1 MPIDARISMGLR
13 PQTYDAFAAY
23 DTGRAAA
30 QTAQANQMAMQAA
43 QVEAE
48 LNRNAMLEAQTLDP
62 NDRVAQQRYALRYG
76 AAATPR
82 LTALSGVDTNFAGR
96 GTEARAQGKFETEQ
110 RGANYGQLV
119 PFATQLL
126 GDASPA
132 NVARVRGMAEAS
144 GFPVAIYDALATSLV
159 DLPPEAQ
166 QRAIQSFLASMSD
179 GQNAL
184 KTFFPAQELATTA
197 TGQQAVNLSPLARDP
212 GTGAR
217 IPITG
222 PLTTPEKYNDVSTEQ
237 GIIRVYSDG
246 RTEALMAPDGSPLR
260 EAPPPPS
267 PADQRASAAAVAEAA
282 AASEKARNAA
292 NTNRTSVQNTLRV
305 VDDILPNV
313 SGWTAGLGSLT
324 AVIPGTPAAD
334 LAANLDTLEANLSFE
349 RLAEMRANSPT
360 GGALGNITVRELDLL
375 GATIAN
381 IRNSQ
386 SPEQL
391 RRNLQVI
398 AGALRRLEAA
408 YAEAGLPS
416 PVSGGGAPPT
426 PAPSGGG
433 RATHRNAQGQGIY
446 WNGSAWV
453 PGT

>member
-23 DTGRAAA
+23 DTGRQNE
-30 QTAQANQMAMQAA
+30 QTFRANQMAQQAA
-43 QVEAE
+43 QATAA
-48 LNRNAMLEAQTLDP
+48 RNAMVRERAATVDYGDRNSVNEFIRMAGPDAAPYLEAAGAGDTLF
-62 NDRVAQQRYALRYG
+62 NAR
-76 AAATPR
+76 AA
-82 LTALSGVDTNFAGR
+82 
-96 GTEARAQGKFETEQ
+96 EARAGGEYARKARGEDRGFMQSALAAVYNDPSDTSIAAVRAQALAAGIAEADFDAYASRFLAAPVEQ
-110 RGANYGQLV
+110 RRALLAN
-119 PFATQLL
+119 
-126 GDASPA
+126 
-132 NVARVRGMAEAS
+132 
-144 GFPVAIYDALATSLV
+144 
-159 DLPPEAQ
+159 
-166 QRAIQSFLASMSD
+166 
-179 GQNAL
+179 
-184 KTFFPAQELATTA
+184 ELATTPEGLKLLERFTPA
-197 TGQQAVNLSPLARDP
+197 YDMQDAGGSIVPVQTNPLAPGATPPRPIAVTADP
-212 GTGAR
+212 TKYTDVPTVDGLVRVYADGRSELLRGPSGA
-217 IPITG
+217 
-222 PLTTPEKYNDVSTEQ
+222 PLTP
-237 GIIRVYSDG
+237 
-246 RTEALMAPDGSPLR
+246 A
-260 EAPPPPS
+260 PS
-267 PADQRASAAAVAEAA
+267 PEQQRADAEAA
-282 AASEKARNAA
+282 AERAAADLAARNAA
-292 NTNRTSVQNTLRV
+292 KTNQTTVQNTRRV
-305 VDDILPNV
+305 VGEILPNV
-313 SGWTAGLGSLT
+313 SGWTAGLGSLI
-324 AVIPGTPAAD
+324 AAIPGTPAAD

-360 GGALGNITVRELDLL
+360 GGALGQITVRELDLL

-398 AGALRRLEAA
+398 DGALARLEAA

>member
-1 MPIDARISMGLR
+1 MGLR

-43 QVEAE
+43 QAEAE

-212 GTGAR
+212 GTGAPV
-217 IPITG
+217 PITG
-222 PLTTPEKYNDVSTEQ
+222 PLSVPAEKPINVISTDE
-237 GIIRVYSDG
+237 GMVAIYADG
-246 RTEALMAPDGSPLR
+246 RTELLQAPGGGALR
-260 EAPPPPS
+260 EAAPPPTPTE
-267 PADQRASAAAVAEAA
+267 QRAA
-282 AASEKARNAA
+282 AAAATDEVNVVNRNIS
-292 NTNRTSVQNTLRV
+292 NYRTTQNTRQLIN
-305 VDDILPNV
+305 DALPLVNYFSAGFL
-313 SGWTAGLGSLT
+313 SGTKIVG
-324 AVIPGTPAAD
+324 GTPAAN
-334 LAANLDTLEANLSFE
+334 LQSALTSIGANLAFGE
-349 RLAEMRANSPT
+349 LARMRAESET
-360 GGALGNITVRELDLL
+360 GGALGQIVIRELELL
-375 GATIAN
+375 ESVMDSV
-381 IRNSQ
+381 SQ
-386 SPEQL
+386 AQGPPEL
-391 RRNLQVI
+391 RAALRNLATKLDTVE
-398 AGALRRLEAA
+398 RE
-408 YAEAGLPS
+408 YARMIGLP
-416 PVSGGGAPPT
+416 PVGAEGEILT
-426 PAPSGGG
+426 DNQTG
-433 RATHRNAQGQGIY
+433 RSFVSDGTRWVAQ
-446 WNGSAWV
+446 
-453 PGT
+453 